1 MTSPPRGIGL
11 RRGSFTHW
19 TMNAVIAQLFPIIA
33 ARSGGFP
40 FAVFAVL
47 MAGQLL
53 WVLYVMPETKGVP
66 LKRMRDRLNMPPRGE
81 RTPAATA

>member
-1 MTSPPRGIGL
+1 
-11 RRGSFTHW
+11 
-19 TMNAVIAQLFPIIA
+19 
-33 ARSGGFP
+33 
-40 FAVFAVL
+40 

-66 LKRMRDRLNMPPRGE
+66 LERMRDRLNMPPRGE